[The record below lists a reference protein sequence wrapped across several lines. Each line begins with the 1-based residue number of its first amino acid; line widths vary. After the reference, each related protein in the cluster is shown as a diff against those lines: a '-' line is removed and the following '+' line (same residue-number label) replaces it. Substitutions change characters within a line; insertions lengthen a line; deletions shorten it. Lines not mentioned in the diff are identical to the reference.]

1 MEYQIK
7 GYKPNTKVTT
17 LDKIGIYVFLTCTII
32 FIPIVLWYLISLWM
46 KVENKIKTK

>member
-7 GYKPNTKVTT
+7 GYKPNTKITT

-32 FIPIVLWYLISLWM
+32 FIPIVFLYVVGLVGKII
-46 KVENKIKTK
+46 NKIKK